1 MGNMNLFFD
10 GVSCHFCR
18 LSLSSFTSF
27 ALICTFDRVCSPW
40 HTSPFV
46 FRCPMLRWAA
56 RKCHAWVRM
65 PTSHQH
71 NIGQA
76 HPDQESRAVFESL
89 RNDMVWNAWRVL
101 PKRSKKVWKG
111 YHRLPSESLRAN
123 PSSPMMQRHIVD
135 EAMPRI
141 HRITG
146 TPSAKTFICI

>member
-1 MGNMNLFFD
+1 
-10 GVSCHFCR
+10 
-18 LSLSSFTSF
+18 
-27 ALICTFDRVCSPW
+27 
-40 HTSPFV
+40 
-46 FRCPMLRWAA
+46 
-56 RKCHAWVRM
+56 M

-76 HPDQESRAVFESL
+76 HPDQEQSLSRCEMTWFEVH
-89 RNDMVWNAWRVL
+89 DAFYQKD
-101 PKRSKKVWKG
+101 PKRYEKVTIG